1 MNEPVAVFDNQHD
14 FLTALK
20 TATTACWP
28 VQSGV
33 TLWFTAVSAVSAD
46 KAMLILTLAP
56 ARHYP
61 GMLRQMLQ
69 RRFLEADALFAC
81 GLSLDEQQHL
91 RLRRAL
97 STLTES
103 VAAIDELWRLAG
115 LPPR

>member
-20 TATTACWP
+20 TVTTACWP

-33 TLWFTAVSAVSAD
+33 TLWFTAVSAD
-46 KAMLILTLAP
+46 KSMLTLTLAP

-97 STLTES
+97 STLAES
-103 VAAIDELWRLAG
+103 VAAIDELWCLAG

>member
-20 TATTACWP
+20 TAMTVCWP
-28 VQSGV
+28 VQTGV
-33 TLWFTAVSAVSAD
+33 TLWFTAVSAD
-46 KAMLILTLAP
+46 KSMLTLTLAP

-61 GMLRQMLQ
+61 GMLRQILQ
-69 RRFLEADALFAC
+69 RRFLEADALFSC

>member
-1 MNEPVAVFDNQHD
+1 MNDPVAVFDNQHD

-20 TATTACWP
+20 TATTASWP

-33 TLWFTAVSAVSAD
+33 TLWFTAVSAD
-46 KAMLILTLAP
+46 KAMLTLMLAP

-97 STLTES
+97 STLAES

>member
-33 TLWFTAVSAVSAD
+33 TLWFTAVSAD
-46 KAMLILTLAP
+46 KAMLTLTLAP

-69 RRFLEADALFAC
+69 RRFLEADALFAS

-97 STLTES
+97 STLAES
-103 VAAIDELWRLAG
+103 VAAIDELWHLAG

>member
-1 MNEPVAVFDNQHD
+1 MSEPVAVFDNQHD

-20 TATTACWP
+20 TATTACWA

-33 TLWFTAVSAVSAD
+33 TLWFTAVSAN

-61 GMLRQMLQ
+61 GMLRQILQ

-81 GLSLDEQQHL
+81 DLSLDEQQHL

-97 STLTES
+97 STLAES
-103 VAAIDELWRLAG
+103 VVAIDELWRLAG